1 MRRAA
6 EEEHAEA
13 PALNKHRADRRED
26 EHRQD
31 PEHGQDP
38 EEQEQEQEQEHDTA
52 PSSGGDARQAPA
64 ASGPST
70 PERASSEQT
79 GVELRRGMALEVRWV
94 VEQST
99 EEGQSSSE
107 AIWWPCTLGD
117 AAAASEGVGDWEWT
131 LTYDSMLERGFDAE
145 KRTVSFVAAHL
156 LVDLQ
161 TRRASAASGGGAE
174 EGIMQWRVA
183 GNEHEPPELLHVG
196 TRIKARWQG
205 GDEYHAGRVAGL
217 NMDGT
222 YRVDYAD
229 GSFEES
235 VARELMEVVEV
246 EPAVEQSEEEG
257 DDDDDGVVMGTDAM
271 FDLVIRRMVQ
281 GPAFSSLPPDKQRQA
296 SEKIAGLKIL
306 FEAELEQL
314 KAHRGAGALVTQQDV
329 MQILPRI
336 LAAAQAEGRSAA

>member
-6 EEEHAEA
+6 EGEHAEA
-13 PALNKHRADRRED
+13 PALNKQCAERSEEKRG
-26 EHRQD
+26 QD
-31 PEHGQDP
+31 PEHGQDL
-38 EEQEQEQEQEHDTA
+38 EEQDTA
-52 PSSGGDARQAPA
+52 TSGGDDARQARA
-64 ASGPST
+64 ASGPS
-70 PERASSEQT
+70 PGEKASSERT
-79 GVELRRGMALEVRWV
+79 GVELRRGMALEVRWM

-99 EEGQSSSE
+99 EDGESSSE
-107 AIWWPCTLGD
+107 AVWWPCTLGD
-117 AAAASEGVGDWEWT
+117 VAAASEGDGDWEWT
-131 LTYDSMLERGFDAE
+131 LTYDAMLERGFDAE

-183 GNEHEPPELLHVG
+183 GDEHEPPELLHVG

-205 GDEYHAGRVAGL
+205 GEEYHAGRVAGL
-217 NMDGT
+217 NLDGT

-229 GSFEES
+229 GAFEES
-235 VARELMEVVEV
+235 VARELIEVVEV
-246 EPAVEQSEEEG
+246 ESAVEHSEEEG
-257 DDDDDGVVMGTDAM
+257 DDDADGVVIGTDAM

-281 GPAFSSLPPDKQRQA
+281 GPAFSSLPPDKQREA
-296 SEKIAGLKIL
+296 SDKIAGLKIL

>member
-6 EEEHAEA
+6 EGEHAEA
-13 PALNKHRADRRED
+13 PALNKQCAERSEEKRG
-26 EHRQD
+26 QD
-31 PEHGQDP
+31 PEHGQDL
-38 EEQEQEQEQEHDTA
+38 EEQDTA
-52 PSSGGDARQAPA
+52 TSGGDDASQARAG
-64 ASGPST
+64 SGPS
-70 PERASSEQT
+70 PGEKASSERT
-79 GVELRRGMALEVRWV
+79 GVELRRGMALEVRWM

-99 EEGQSSSE
+99 EDGESSSE
-107 AIWWPCTLGD
+107 AVWWPCTLGD
-117 AAAASEGVGDWEWT
+117 VAAASEGDGDWEGT
-131 LTYDSMLERGFDAE
+131 LTYDAMLERGFDAE

-183 GNEHEPPELLHVG
+183 GDEHEPPELLHVG

-205 GDEYHAGRVAGL
+205 REEYHAGRVAGL

-229 GSFEES
+229 GAFEES
-235 VARELMEVVEV
+235 VARELIEVVEV
-246 EPAVEQSEEEG
+246 ESAVEHSEEEG
-257 DDDDDGVVMGTDAM
+257 DDDADGVVIGTDAM

-281 GPAFSSLPPDKQRQA
+281 GPAFSSLPPDKQREA
-296 SEKIAGLKIL
+296 SDKIAGLKIL